1 MPSSTARRTG
11 PRGASRWLALA
22 GLVALAGCANS
33 SSTPLPPLTP
43 DPRKLL
49 TKEEQ
54 AKAIADMSA
63 KKESGRTDVLKEI
76 EKR

>member
-1 MPSSTARRTG
+1 MPTSTARRAG
-11 PRGASRWLALA
+11 PRAALIGLAAA
-22 GLVALAGCANS
+22 GLIALAGCANS

>member
-1 MPSSTARRTG
+1 MPSSRATKAG
-11 PRGASRWLALA
+11 PNLGLSAIALA
-22 GLVALAGCANS
+22 ALIALAGCTNS
-33 SSTPLPPLTP
+33 SPTPLPPLTP

-63 KKESGRTDVLKEI
+63 KKESGRSGVLKEV
-76 EKR
+76 ERR

>member
-1 MPSSTARRTG
+1 MPSPTSKQATSLKRLG
-11 PRGASRWLALA
+11 CLAVVVLL
-22 GLVALAGCANS
+22 GLAGCANG

-54 AKAIADMSA
+54 AKAIADMSV
-63 KKESGRTDVLKEI
+63 KKDSGRTDVLKDVE
-76 EKR
+76 RR

>member
-1 MPSSTARRTG
+1 MPTSRGRR
-11 PRGASRWLALA
+11 A
-22 GLVALAGCANS
+22 GLRAALIWVAAAGLIAMAGCANP

-63 KKESGRTDVLKEI
+63 KKESGRTDVLKEV